1 MPYFSV
7 SLGLNILLT
16 AGIVIRLLVFRRRIT
31 SAFGPAHGSHYTSII
46 SIIVESAA
54 LYSAFS
60 IFFIIPFARNSLI
73 TGVPMQLIGQV
84 QGFATLLIV
93 HRVASGIAWSSDT
106 NSFLTTHNEL
116 RGTHMPTFAPPTSVL
131 RTNTIGSFNANGT
144 HCADERGS
152 ILACVGVTK
161 FVETDVVSISDSMD
175 IASHRDM
182 NERV

>member
-1 MPYFSV
+1 
-7 SLGLNILLT
+7 
-16 AGIVIRLLVFRRRIT
+16 
-31 SAFGPAHGSHYTSII
+31 HGSHYTSII

-106 NSFLTTHNEL
+106 
-116 RGTHMPTFAPPTSVL
+116 
-131 RTNTIGSFNANGT
+131 
-144 HCADERGS
+144 
-152 ILACVGVTK
+152 
-161 FVETDVVSISDSMD
+161 
-175 IASHRDM
+175 
-182 NERV
+182 